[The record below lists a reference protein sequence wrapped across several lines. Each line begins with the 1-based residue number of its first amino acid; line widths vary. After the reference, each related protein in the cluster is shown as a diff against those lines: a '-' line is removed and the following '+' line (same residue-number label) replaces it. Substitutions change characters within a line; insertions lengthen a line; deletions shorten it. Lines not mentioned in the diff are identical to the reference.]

1 MSSTSEASAT
11 ASQSYP
17 RPLGPP
23 QSPRFHSPCLT
34 CPPPQ
39 VYVHYDPTLTGPHAF
54 TALIVTNLRS
64 SGTSRTN
71 AVFMC
76 EYTRTVPSTMMVYGL
91 QYGSFLISY
100 RITPVLYGRM
110 PLRYGAQP

>member
-34 CPPPQ
+34 CLLPQ

-64 SGTSRTN
+64 SGASRTN
-71 AVFMC
+71 TVMVFMC
-76 EYTRTVPSTMMVYGL
+76 DYGRTVPFTAVL
-91 QYGSFLISY
+91 TPIPY
-100 RITPVLYGRM
+100 RR
-110 PLRYGAQP
+110 Q